1 MYCIFI
7 GPEKTAVYRTPMA
20 DFIIS
25 GSVKQNYYCANN
37 DSCFMNTDILLSVF
51 FVIVSFIRTNLI
63 I

>member
-7 GPEKTAVYRTPMA
+7 GPEKTAVHRISMA

-25 GSVKQNYYCANN
+25 GSVKQNYYCTNN

-51 FVIVSFIRTNLI
+51 FIIVSFIKTNLI